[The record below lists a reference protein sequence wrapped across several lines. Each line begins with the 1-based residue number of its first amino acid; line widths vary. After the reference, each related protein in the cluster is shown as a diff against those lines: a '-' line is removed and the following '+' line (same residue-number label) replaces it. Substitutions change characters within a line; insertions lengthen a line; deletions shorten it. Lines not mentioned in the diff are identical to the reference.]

1 MQPTTI
7 LITILA
13 YFGVLIL
20 FSYFTGRKGDDTN
33 DSFFKANKQ
42 APWYLVAFGMIG
54 ASLSGVTFISVS
66 WKSGSFS
73 VCLFSV
79 GIGLYYW
86 LFSHW
91 NGFVTVVLQA

>member
-42 APWYLVAFGMIG
+42 APW
-54 ASLSGVTFISVS
+54 
-66 WKSGSFS
+66 
-73 VCLFSV
+73 
-79 GIGLYYW
+79 
-86 LFSHW
+86 
-91 NGFVTVVLQA
+91 